1 MKKLE
6 FEFSSCLTF
15 SASVTDH
22 AFLLRCQPRLAAG
35 QELVSHD
42 VLISGGKLP
51 MESLAKGR
59 DSFGNTTIAGWMAEE
74 HDSLS
79 YAVSGVVLRDDR
91 KKEREECSPCYRY
104 DSSMTKPSPE
114 MKEFAHQLGLKGGP
128 LEDAELIADA
138 VHAWFSYAPG
148 TTDVNTTAAEAFQS
162 KSGVCQDYAHVF
174 ISLARMAEIPARYV
188 CGLPKGEGA
197 THAWAEVWQDGIWY
211 GYDPTRACHA
221 DEGYIVLAVGR
232 DYGDCPTERGVFKG
246 NAFQMQQSFMQVRNC
261 S

>member
-22 AFLLRCQPRLAAG
+22 AFLLRCLPRPAKG
-35 QELVSHD
+35 QELVSHT
-42 VLISGGKLP
+42 VRISFGKLP
-51 MESLAKGR
+51 MESLAEGR

-79 YAVSGVVLRDDR
+79 YAATGVVLRDDQ
-91 KKEREECSPCYRY
+91 KKEREECSPCYCY
-104 DSSMTKPSPE
+104 DSSMTKPSAE
-114 MKEFAHQLGLKGGP
+114 MEEFACQLGLAGEP
-128 LEDAELIADA
+128 LEDAERIAEA

-148 TTDVNTTAAEAFQS
+148 TTDVNTTAAEAFHR

-174 ISLARMAEIPARYV
+174 IALARMAGIPARYV

-221 DEGYIVLAVGR
+221 DERYIVLAVGR

-246 NAFQMQQSFMQVRNC
+246 KAFQMQQSFMQVMEG
-261 S
+261 